1 MGGDVLRLNQRH
13 VIDEQAHDA
22 FTLTEVDARV
32 VPDLWQ
38 LLGKTEN
45 ALADL
50 GAECRSLLLAAAFVF
65 LGSFGMTAQL
75 VVPFRLKRICDET
88 VVGVDLHVASAGKLG
103 VIAQPLHML
112 ATCGICLV
120 SARLKFALDFQGD
133 GQRHRRHHLDQHATT
148 AASTI
153 LPGTV

>member
-1 MGGDVLRLNQRH
+1 MGGNLLRFDQRH

-45 ALADL
+45 ALAGL

-103 VIAQPLHML
+103 IVAQ
-112 ATCGICLV
+112 
-120 SARLKFALDFQGD
+120 
-133 GQRHRRHHLDQHATT
+133 
-148 AASTI
+148 
-153 LPGTV
+153 